1 LLCSAGDFYGGA
13 DVYNEPK
20 SHFVAE
26 MMGYFGYDAIAVGE
40 KDLSYG
46 LAALVEDRDKF
57 GLNITCANL
66 LYRPDTEKSRKSSKK
81 KRPFPPYL
89 VVEREGTKFGFVG
102 LLSPATKMSRVLAQN
117 QDEVESLTYLVADPV
132 PIAMELIPKVKK
144 KCDILVLL
152 AHMERSELEEFLPD
166 LPEVDVA
173 VLGHSGRSV
182 RNEEPFLF
190 GTVPVYIAAHQ
201 GQNIGRLQITLD
213 PDGRIADTNN
223 KIYFLDASYVDEPA
237 VAELVGMFEEEYK
250 SLQKEIYA
258 KEMLRASQSSGGA
271 EVYLGLSACRRCHE
285 AEFDAYAASAHAH
298 AYETLSK
305 QFRHR
310 DSNCIGCHSVGYG
323 EAGGF
328 TGMRVIGSTTD
339 LTDVQCEAC
348 HGPGTEHSRDGT
360 YNRTAVESCTK
371 CHTPE
376 QDSTFD
382 FEKDWALIAH

>member
-1 LLCSAGDFYGGA
+1 MCSAGDFYDGV

-26 MMGYFGYDAIAVGE
+26 MMGYMGYDAIAVGE

-46 LAALVEDRDKF
+46 LASLEEDRDKYN
-57 GLNITCANL
+57 LNLICANL
-66 LYRPDTEKSRKSSKK
+66 FAKSDEKESGDSGKG
-81 KRPFPPYL
+81 KRPFPPYII
-89 VVEREGTKFGFVG
+89 VERDGVTFGFIA
-102 LLSPATKMSRVLAQN
+102 LLSPATKMSSAQAKTEE
-117 QDEVESLTYLVADPV
+117 EVQSLTYIIANPI
-132 PIAMELIPKVKK
+132 PIAQELVPNVKK

-152 AHMERSELEEFLPD
+152 AHMERYELERFLPD

-173 VLGHSGRSV
+173 ILGHSSRSEKT
-182 RNEEPFLF
+182 EEPFLL
-190 GTVPVYIAAHQ
+190 GTVPVYMASHQ
-201 GQNIGRLQITLD
+201 GQNIGRLQITID
-213 PDGRIADTNN
+213 ADKRIADTNN
-223 KIYFLDASYVDEPA
+223 KIYFLDSTYPDEPVMA
-237 VAELVGMFEEEYK
+237 QLVADFETEYK

-258 KEMLRASQSSGGA
+258 KEMLRASKSPGGG
-271 EVYLGLSACRRCHE
+271 EVYLGLSVCQRCHE
-285 AEFDAYAASAHAH
+285 EQFEAYVSSAHAH

-310 DSNCIGCHSVGYG
+310 DANCIGCHSVGYG
-323 EAGGF
+323 EPGGF
-328 TGMRVIGSTTD
+328 TGVRVIGSTTD
-339 LTDVQCEAC
+339 LIDVQCEAC

-360 YNRTAVESCTK
+360 YNRNAVESCTR

>member
-1 LLCSAGDFYGGA
+1 
-13 DVYNEPK
+13 
-20 SHFVAE
+20 

-57 GLNITCANL
+57 GLNLTCANL
-66 LYRPDTEKSRKSSKK
+66 YYKPDSEESSRSSKQE
-81 KRPFPPYL
+81 RPFPPYL
-89 VVEREGTKFGFVG
+89 IVEREGVKFGFVG
-102 LLSPATKMSRVLAQN
+102 LLSPATKMSRRQAQTE
-117 QDEVESLTYLVADPV
+117 DEVESLTYTVANPV

-144 KCDILVLL
+144 KCNILVLL
-152 AHMERSELEEFLPD
+152 AHMERNELEQFLPD

-173 VLGHSGRSV
+173 ILGHSARSV

-190 GTVPVYIAAHQ
+190 GTVPVYMAAHQ
-201 GQNIGRLQITLD
+201 GQNIGRLKITVD
-213 PDGRIADTNN
+213 ADGKIADTNN
-223 KIYFLDASYVDEPA
+223 KIYFLDASYSDEPV
-237 VAELVGMFEEEYK
+237 VAEMVGVFEEEYK
-250 SLQKEIYA
+250 ALQKEIYA
-258 KEMLRASQSSGGA
+258 KEMLRASRSPGGG
-271 EVYLGLSACRRCHE
+271 EVYLGLGVCRRCHE
-285 AEFDAYAASAHAH
+285 EEFDAYVSSAHAH

-328 TGMRVIGSTTD
+328 TGVRIIGSTTD
-339 LTDVQCEAC
+339 LIDVQCEAC
-348 HGPGTEHSRDGT
+348 HGPGTEHSRDGI
-360 YNRTAVESCTK
+360 YNRTAEESCTR

-376 QDSTFD
+376 QDATFN